1 MEGTMRILLINKKYC
16 TSLFTILVLFVSL
29 FFLNGCAEMGMGG
42 SSGEELDASVDASE
56 AAAENQ
62 PYYPTDFK
70 DLLIPS
76 ELTWNRENSIAIKTD
91 SFAGGILHFT
101 GRVELNSLSDFFVNT
116 MAKNNWKMSGSVKYK
131 KIVLAFIKPNKTCT
145 IIISENEFGMKT
157 SVYVYITEDLT
168 ASMPMNPA
176 IVDDSF

>member
-1 MEGTMRILLINKKYC
+1 MHMLLINKKQY
-16 TSLFTILVLFVSL
+16 TNLFTLLILLASL
-29 FFLNGCAEMGMGG
+29 FFLNGCAELGMGMEG
-42 SSGEELDASVDASE
+42 SDEELDASVDSSKTTT
-56 AAAENQ
+56 ENQ

-76 ELTWNRENSIAIKTD
+76 ELTWNRENSMAIKTD

-101 GRVELNSLSDFFVNT
+101 GRVELNSLSEFFVNT

-168 ASMPMNPA
+168 AGSIPMNPT
-176 IVDDSF
+176 IEDSF